1 MNIQELIFNLCTA
14 RGVSGDENAAASVA
28 EQYLAAFAE
37 TSVDCNGNV
46 IAVCGNPSAEKT
58 ILLDAHLDQIGL
70 IVTDINESGFVK
82 VEACGGID
90 VRTLQNEVFE
100 TKDGA
105 RGTVCCLPPHLSDG
119 SESKAEPMS
128 KVWLDFGMSREE
140 VQEHLETGDTLTF
153 SEKPAMLLNGRITSP
168 ALDNRSS
175 VAALIAAGELV
186 KDARDY
192 KVVILLS
199 VQEETYGTGAA
210 TGAFAQEPDEA
221 IVVDVSFASQ
231 PDVSGQYAGIEL
243 GKGPMI
249 GIAPILN
256 REMTDTLAGIA
267 QSLDIPFQYEPLP
280 GSTGTNA
287 DKIAVSKSGVKTA
300 LISIPERYMH
310 TQSEVI
316 DPADVEN
323 TARLIAA
330 YILRGGSAE

>member
-256 REMTDTLAGIA
+256 RDMTDTLAGIA

-310 TQSEVI
+310 TQSEVL

>member
-28 EQYLAAFAE
+28 EQFLAAFAE

-70 IVTDINESGFVK
+70 IVTDINENGFVK
-82 VEACGGID
+82 VAACGGID

-175 VAALIAAGELV
+175 VAAMIAAGELV
-186 KDARDY
+186 KDAQDY

-256 REMTDTLAGIA
+256 RDITDTLAGLA

>member
-1 MNIQELIFNLCTA
+1 MNIQELIFNLCAA

-28 EQYLAAFAE
+28 EQYLSAFAK

-58 ILLDAHLDQIGL
+58 ILLDAHLDQIG
-70 IVTDINESGFVK
+70 SGFVK

-140 VQEHLETGDTLTF
+140 VQEHLEIGDTLTF
-153 SEKPAMLLNGRITSP
+153 SEKPEMLLNGRITSP

-186 KDARDY
+186 KDAQDY

-210 TGAFAQEPDEA
+210 TGAFSQEPDEA

-256 REMTDTLAGIA
+256 RDMTDTLAKLA
-267 QSLDIPFQYEPLP
+267 QSLNMPFQYEPLP

-287 DKIAVSKSGVKTA
+287 DKITVSRCGVKTA

-310 TQSEVI
+310 TQSEVL

>member
-14 RGVSGDENAAASVA
+14 RGVSGDENAVSSVA
-28 EQYLAAFAE
+28 ERYLAAFAE

-70 IVTDINESGFVK
+70 IVTDINENGFVK
-82 VEACGGID
+82 VAACGGID

-140 VQEHLETGDTLTF
+140 LQEHLETGDTLTF
-153 SEKPAMLLNGRITSP
+153 SEKPAMLLNGRISSP

-175 VAALIAAGELV
+175 VAAMIAAGELV
-186 KDARDY
+186 KDAQDY

-210 TGAFAQEPDEA
+210 TGAFSQEPDEA

-256 REMTDTLAGIA
+256 RDMTDTLAKLA
-267 QSLDIPFQYEPLP
+267 QSLKMPFQYEPLP

-287 DKIAVSKSGVKTA
+287 DKITVSRCGVKTA

-310 TQSEVI
+310 TQSEVL

>member
-186 KDARDY
+186 KDAQDY

-210 TGAFAQEPDEA
+210 TGAFSQEPDEA

-243 GKGPMI
+243 
-249 GIAPILN
+249 
-256 REMTDTLAGIA
+256 E
-267 QSLDIPFQYEPLP
+267 
-280 GSTGTNA
+280 
-287 DKIAVSKSGVKTA
+287 
-300 LISIPERYMH
+300 ERPH
-310 TQSEVI
+310 
-316 DPADVEN
+316 
-323 TARLIAA
+323 ARHI
-330 YILRGGSAE
+330 RRF

>member
-1 MNIQELIFNLCTA
+1 MDIQEIIFNLCAA
-14 RGVSGDENAAASVA
+14 RGVSGDETAAAAVAARYLSV
-28 EQYLAAFAE
+28 FAE
-37 TSVDCNGNV
+37 VSTDRNGNV
-46 IAVCGNPSAEKT
+46 IAVCGDPSAEKT

-70 IVTDINESGFVK
+70 IVTDINDNGFVK
-82 VEACGGID
+82 VAACGGID
-90 VRTLQNEVFE
+90 VRTIQNEVFE
-100 TKDGA
+100 TQDGA

-119 SESKAEPMS
+119 SESKAEPIS

-140 VQEHLETGDTLTF
+140 VLQHLAIGDTLTF
-153 SEKPAMLLNGRITSP
+153 SEKPEMLLNGRITSP

-175 VAALIAAGELV
+175 VAAIIAAGEQA
-186 KDARDY
+186 KDAKDY

-210 TGAFAQEPDEA
+210 VGAFSQEPDEA
-221 IVVDVSFASQ
+221 IVVDVSFAAQ

-249 GIAPILN
+249 GIAPILD
-256 REMTDTLAGIA
+256 RGMTDALTELA
-267 QSLDIPFQYEPLP
+267 QSMNIPFQYEPIA

-287 DKIAVSKSGVKTA
+287 DKIAVTKSGVKTA
-300 LISIPERYMH
+300 MLSIPERYMH

-316 DPADVEN
+316 DPVDVEN

-330 YILRGGSAE
+330 YILRGGSIE

>member
-70 IVTDINESGFVK
+70 IVTDINENGFVK
-82 VEACGGID
+82 VAACGGID

-100 TKDGA
+100 TKDGV

-175 VAALIAAGELV
+175 VAAMIAAGELV

-256 REMTDTLAGIA
+256 REMTDTLAGLA

-310 TQSEVI
+310 TQSEVL

>member
-1 MNIQELIFNLCTA
+1 MNIQELIFNLCAA

-28 EQYLAAFAE
+28 EQYLSAFAK
-37 TSVDCNGNV
+37 TSVDCNGSV
-46 IAVCGNPSAEKT
+46 IAVCGNPSADKT

-82 VEACGGID
+82 VAACGGID

-140 VQEHLETGDTLTF
+140 VQEHLEIGDTLTF

-186 KDARDY
+186 KDAQDY

-210 TGAFAQEPDEA
+210 TGAFSQEPDEA

-256 REMTDTLAGIA
+256 RDMTDTLVGLA
-267 QSLDIPFQYEPLP
+267 QSLNMPFQYEPLP

-287 DKIAVSKSGVKTA
+287 DKITVSRCGVKTA

-310 TQSEVI
+310 TQSEVL

>member
-1 MNIQELIFNLCTA
+1 MNIQELIFNLCA
-14 RGVSGDENAAASVA
+14 AHGVSGDENAVSSVA
-28 EQYLAAFAE
+28 EQYLSAFAE
-37 TSVDCNGNV
+37 TSVDRNGNV

-70 IVTDINESGFVK
+70 IVTDINENGFVK
-82 VEACGGID
+82 VAACGGID

-119 SESKAEPMS
+119 SESKAEPIS

-140 VQEHLETGDTLTF
+140 VREHLAIGDTLTF
-153 SEKPAMLLNGRITSP
+153 SEKPEMLLGGKITSP
-168 ALDNRSS
+168 ALDNRSG
-175 VAALIAAGELV
+175 VAAIIAAGELV
-186 KDARDY
+186 KDAKDY

-210 TGAFAQEPDEA
+210 TGAFTQEPDEA
-221 IVVDVSFASQ
+221 IVVDVSFAAQ

-249 GIAPILN
+249 GVAPVLN
-256 REMTDTLAGIA
+256 REMTDTLIA
-267 QSLDIPFQYEPLP
+267 LARSLDMPFQYEPIA

-287 DKIAVSKSGVKTA
+287 DKIAVTKSGVKTA
-300 LISIPERYMH
+300 MISIPERYMH
-310 TQSEVI
+310 TQSEVL
-316 DPADVEN
+316 DPADAEN
-323 TARLIAA
+323 TAKLIAA
-330 YILRGGSAE
+330 YILRGGSAA

>member
-28 EQYLAAFAE
+28 EQYLSAFAE
-37 TSVDCNGNV
+37 TSVDRNGNV

-70 IVTDINESGFVK
+70 IVTDINENGFVK
-82 VEACGGID
+82 VAACGGID

-210 TGAFAQEPDEA
+210 TGAFAQKPDEA

-256 REMTDTLAGIA
+256 REMTDTLAGLA
-267 QSLDIPFQYEPLP
+267 QSLNIPFQYEPLP

>member
-70 IVTDINESGFVK
+70 IVTDINENGFVK
-82 VEACGGID
+82 VAACGGID

-210 TGAFAQEPDEA
+210 IGAFAQEPDEA

-256 REMTDTLAGIA
+256 REMTDTLAGLA

-310 TQSEVI
+310 TQSEVL

>member
-1 MNIQELIFNLCTA
+1 MNIQELIFNLCAA
-14 RGVSGDENAAASVA
+14 RGVSGDENAVSSVA
-28 EQYLAAFAE
+28 EQYLSAFAE
-37 TSVDCNGNV
+37 TSVDRNGNV
-46 IAVCGNPSAEKT
+46 IAVCGNPSADKT

-140 VQEHLETGDTLTF
+140 VQEHLEIGDTLTF

-186 KDARDY
+186 KDAQDY

-256 REMTDTLAGIA
+256 REMTDTLAGLA

-287 DKIAVSKSGVKTA
+287 DKIAVSRCGVKTA

-310 TQSEVI
+310 TQSEVL

>member
-28 EQYLAAFAE
+28 EQFLAAFAE

-70 IVTDINESGFVK
+70 IVTDINENGFVK
-82 VEACGGID
+82 VAACGGID

-175 VAALIAAGELV
+175 VAAMIAAGELV
-186 KDARDY
+186 KDAQDY

-256 REMTDTLAGIA
+256 RDITDMLAGLA

>member
-70 IVTDINESGFVK
+70 IVTDINENGFVK
-82 VEACGGID
+82 VAACGGID

-175 VAALIAAGELV
+175 VAAMIAAGELV
-186 KDARDY
+186 KDAQDY

-210 TGAFAQEPDEA
+210 TGAFSQEPDEA

-256 REMTDTLAGIA
+256 RDMTDTLAKLA
-267 QSLDIPFQYEPLP
+267 QSLDMPFQYEPLP

-287 DKIAVSKSGVKTA
+287 DKITVSRCGVKTA

-310 TQSEVI
+310 TQSEVL

>member
-1 MNIQELIFNLCTA
+1 MNIQELIFNLCAA

-28 EQYLAAFAE
+28 EQYLSAFAE
-37 TSVDCNGNV
+37 TSVDRNGSV
-46 IAVCGNPSAEKT
+46 IAVCGNPSADKT

-168 ALDNRSS
+168 APDNRSS
-175 VAALIAAGELV
+175 VAAMIAAGELV
-186 KDARDY
+186 KDAQDY

-210 TGAFAQEPDEA
+210 TGAFSQEPDEA

-256 REMTDTLAGIA
+256 RDMTDTLAGLA
-267 QSLDIPFQYEPLP
+267 QSLDMPFQYEPLP

-330 YILRGGSAE
+330 YILRGGSQE

>member
-28 EQYLAAFAE
+28 EQYLSAFAE
-37 TSVDCNGNV
+37 TSVDRNGNV

-70 IVTDINESGFVK
+70 IVTDINENGFVK
-82 VEACGGID
+82 VAACGGID

-175 VAALIAAGELV
+175 VAAMIAAGELV
-186 KDARDY
+186 KDAQDY

-210 TGAFAQEPDEA
+210 TGAFSQHPDEA

-231 PDVSGQYAGIEL
+231 PDVFGQYAGIEL

-256 REMTDTLAGIA
+256 RDMTDTLAKLA
-267 QSLDIPFQYEPLP
+267 QSLDMPFQYEPLP

>member
-28 EQYLAAFAE
+28 EQFLAAFAE

-70 IVTDINESGFVK
+70 IVTDINENGFVK
-82 VEACGGID
+82 VAACGGID

-175 VAALIAAGELV
+175 VAAMIAAGELV

-256 REMTDTLAGIA
+256 REMTDTLAGLA

-330 YILRGGSAE
+330 YILRGVSAE

>member
-14 RGVSGDENAAASVA
+14 RGVSGDENAVASVA
-28 EQYLAAFAE
+28 EQYLAAVAE
-37 TSVDCNGNV
+37 TAVDCNGNV
-46 IAVCGNPSAEKT
+46 IAVCGNLSAEKT

-70 IVTDINESGFVK
+70 IVTDINENGFVK
-82 VEACGGID
+82 VAACGGID

-210 TGAFAQEPDEA
+210 TGAFSQEPDEA

-256 REMTDTLAGIA
+256 RDMTDTLAKLA
-267 QSLDIPFQYEPLP
+267 QSLDMPFQYEPLP

-287 DKIAVSKSGVKTA
+287 DKITVSRCGVKTA

-310 TQSEVI
+310 TQSEVL

>member
-70 IVTDINESGFVK
+70 IVTDINENGFVK
-82 VEACGGID
+82 VAACGGID

-140 VQEHLETGDTLTF
+140 VLQHLVIGDTLTF
-153 SEKPAMLLNGRITSP
+153 SEKPEMLLNGRITSP

-175 VAALIAAGELV
+175 VAAMIAAGELV
-186 KDARDY
+186 KDAQDY

-210 TGAFAQEPDEA
+210 TGAFSQEPDEA

-256 REMTDTLAGIA
+256 RDMTDTLAKLA
-267 QSLDIPFQYEPLP
+267 QSLDMPFQYEPLP

-310 TQSEVI
+310 TQSEVL

>member
-28 EQYLAAFAE
+28 EQFLAAFAE

-70 IVTDINESGFVK
+70 IVTDINENGFVK
-82 VEACGGID
+82 VAACGGID

-175 VAALIAAGELV
+175 VAAMIAAGELV

-256 REMTDTLAGIA
+256 REMTDTLAGLA

-310 TQSEVI
+310 TQSEVL

>member
-28 EQYLAAFAE
+28 ERYLAAFAE
-37 TSVDCNGNV
+37 TSVDRNGNV

-70 IVTDINESGFVK
+70 IVTDINENGFVK
-82 VEACGGID
+82 VAACGGID

-256 REMTDTLAGIA
+256 REMTDTLAGLA

>member
-28 EQYLAAFAE
+28 ERYLAAFAE

-70 IVTDINESGFVK
+70 IVTDINENGFVK
-82 VEACGGID
+82 VAACGGID

-175 VAALIAAGELV
+175 VAAMIAAGELV
-186 KDARDY
+186 KDAQDY

-210 TGAFAQEPDEA
+210 TGAFSQEPDEA

-256 REMTDTLAGIA
+256 REMTDTLAGLA

-287 DKIAVSKSGVKTA
+287 DKITVSGCGVTTA

>member
-28 EQYLAAFAE
+28 EQFLAAFAE

-70 IVTDINESGFVK
+70 IVTDINENGFVK
-82 VEACGGID
+82 VAACGGID

-256 REMTDTLAGIA
+256 REMTDTLAGLA

>member
-1 MNIQELIFNLCTA
+1 MNIQELIFNLCAA

-37 TSVDCNGNV
+37 TSVDRNGNV

-70 IVTDINESGFVK
+70 IVTDINENGFVK
-82 VEACGGID
+82 VAACGGID

-140 VQEHLETGDTLTF
+140 AQEHLETGDTLTF
-153 SEKPAMLLNGRITSP
+153 SEKPAMLLNGRISSP

-175 VAALIAAGELV
+175 VAAMIAAGELV
-186 KDARDY
+186 KDAQDY

-210 TGAFAQEPDEA
+210 TGAFSQEPDEA

-256 REMTDTLAGIA
+256 REMTDTLAGLA
-267 QSLDIPFQYEPLP
+267 QSLGMPFQYEPLP

-310 TQSEVI
+310 TQSEVL

>member
-28 EQYLAAFAE
+28 EQYLSAFAK
-37 TSVDCNGNV
+37 TSVDCNGSV
-46 IAVCGNPSAEKT
+46 IAVCGNPSADKT

-175 VAALIAAGELV
+175 VAAMIAAGELV
-186 KDARDY
+186 KDAQDY

-210 TGAFAQEPDEA
+210 TGAFSQEPDEA

-256 REMTDTLAGIA
+256 RDMTDTLAKLA
-267 QSLDIPFQYEPLP
+267 QSLDMPFQYEPLP

>member
-70 IVTDINESGFVK
+70 IVTDINENGFIK
-82 VEACGGID
+82 VAACGGID

-175 VAALIAAGELV
+175 VAAMIAAGELV
-186 KDARDY
+186 KDAQDY

-210 TGAFAQEPDEA
+210 TGAFSQEPDEA

-256 REMTDTLAGIA
+256 RDMTDTLAKLA
-267 QSLDIPFQYEPLP
+267 QSLDMPFQYEPLP

-287 DKIAVSKSGVKTA
+287 DKITVSRCGVKTA

-310 TQSEVI
+310 TQSEVL

>member
-14 RGVSGDENAAASVA
+14 HGVSGDENAAASVA
-28 EQYLAAFAE
+28 EQYLSAFAE
-37 TSVDCNGNV
+37 TSVDRNGNV

-153 SEKPAMLLNGRITSP
+153 SEKPAMLLNGRISSP

-210 TGAFAQEPDEA
+210 TGAFSQEPDEA

-256 REMTDTLAGIA
+256 RDMTDTLAKLA
-267 QSLDIPFQYEPLP
+267 QSLNMPFQYEPLP

-287 DKIAVSKSGVKTA
+287 DKITVSRCGVKTA

-310 TQSEVI
+310 TQSEVL

>member
-28 EQYLAAFAE
+28 EQYLSAFAK
-37 TSVDCNGNV
+37 TSVDCNGSV
-46 IAVCGNPSAEKT
+46 IAVCGNPSADKT

-70 IVTDINESGFVK
+70 IVTDINENGFVK
-82 VEACGGID
+82 VAACGGID

-175 VAALIAAGELV
+175 VAAMIAAGELV

-256 REMTDTLAGIA
+256 REMTDTLAGLA

-330 YILRGGSAE
+330 YILRGVSAE

>member
-28 EQYLAAFAE
+28 EQYLSAFAE
-37 TSVDCNGNV
+37 TSVDRNGNV

-70 IVTDINESGFVK
+70 IVTDINENGFVK
-82 VEACGGID
+82 VAACGGID

-256 REMTDTLAGIA
+256 REMTDTLAGLA
-267 QSLDIPFQYEPLP
+267 QSLNIPFQYEPLP